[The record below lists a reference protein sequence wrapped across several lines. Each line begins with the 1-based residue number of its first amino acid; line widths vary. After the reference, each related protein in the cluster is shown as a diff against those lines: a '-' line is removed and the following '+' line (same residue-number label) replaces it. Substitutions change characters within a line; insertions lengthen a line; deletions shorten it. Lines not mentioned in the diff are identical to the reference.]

1 MIKALEGRMKEK
13 LPINVEVLK
22 WARTSLSL
30 SPEDVAG
37 RLGGRFTT
45 ETVLAWENGEGSPTY
60 PQLEKL
66 AHEIY
71 KRPVAVFFFPNV
83 PKEESPKTEFRTLPD
98 TMLASLP
105 PEIIKLYRK
114 AKLFQLNLEELFEG
128 QASAEKSLLRTF
140 VLDEHSQIEPISTTL
155 RRTLGVSI
163 EEQTAWRSTE
173 TAFKSWREALEA
185 HGIFVFKDAFR
196 NDEFSGFCLYD
207 RKYPLIFVN
216 NSMPDS
222 RQVFTLFHELAHLFF
237 HSGGIDFRS
246 TNVVRAFEGYY
257 RNVEMTCNRFASE
270 FLVPRDALDACGSEV
285 TEVQFARL
293 ASYFSV
299 SREVIL
305 RKYLDRGLVTASYY
319 EKLAARWAKQAQENR
334 EKPSGGGNY
343 YYNQKAYLGERYI
356 NLVYGKYYQSKI
368 TADSV
373 AEYLNVPERSLPAF
387 EHFVLEGGKP

>member
-1 MIKALEGRMKEK
+1 MKALEGRMKEK
-13 LPINVEVLK
+13 LPINVDVLK

-30 SPEDVAG
+30 SPEDVAQ
-37 RLGGRFTT
+37 RLGGRFNT
-45 ETVLAWENGEGSPTY
+45 ETVLAWENGQGSPTY

-71 KRPVAVFFFPNV
+71 KRPVAVFFFPAV
-83 PKEESPKTEFRTLPD
+83 PEEESPKTEFRTLPD
-98 TMLASLP
+98 TMRAVLP

-128 QASAEKSLLRTF
+128 EAAVKKSLLDRF
-140 VLDEHSQIEPISTTL
+140 ALSEHSQIEPITMAL
-155 RRTLGVSI
+155 RQTLGVSI
-163 EEQTAWRSTE
+163 EEQVTWRSAE
-173 TAFKSWREALEA
+173 TAFKDWREALEGQ
-185 HGIFVFKDAFR
+185 GIFVFKDAFR
-196 NDEFSGFCLYD
+196 NDGFSGFCLYD

-216 NSMPDS
+216 NSMPES
-222 RQVFTLFHELAHLFF
+222 RQVFTLFHELAHLLF

-246 TNVVRAFEGYY
+246 TTVVRAFEGYY
-257 RNVEMTCNRFASE
+257 RNVEITCNHFASE
-270 FLVPRDALDACGSEV
+270 LLVPRDVLDASV
-285 TEVQFARL
+285 TEVSEPQFARL

-305 RKYLDRGLVTASYY
+305 RKYLDRGLVTPSYY
-319 EKLAARWAKQAQENR
+319 KKLAAKWAKQAQENR
-334 EKPSGGGNY
+334 ENPSGGGNY
-343 YYNQKAYLGERYI
+343 YYNQRAYLGERYI

-368 TADSV
+368 AADSV

>member
-1 MIKALEGRMKEK
+1 MKAK
-13 LPINVEVLK
+13 LPVNAEVLI

-30 SPEDVAG
+30 SPDDVAQ
-37 RLGGRFTT
+37 RLGGRFTR
-45 ETVLAWENGEGSPTY
+45 ETVLAWESGEGSPTY

-66 AHEIY
+66 AHDIY
-71 KRPVAVFFFPNV
+71 KRPVAVFFFPAV
-83 PKEESPKTEFRTLPD
+83 PEEESPKTEFRTLPD
-98 TMLASLP
+98 TTLAVLP

-128 QASAEKSLLRTF
+128 QAAAEKSLLDTF
-140 VLDEHSQIEPISTTL
+140 VLNEHSRIEPVTTAL
-155 RRTLGVSI
+155 RQRLGVPI
-163 EEQTAWRSTE
+163 EEQTVWRSTE
-173 TAFKSWREALEA
+173 TAFKAWREALEA
-185 HGIFVFKDAFR
+185 NGVFVFKDAFR

-246 TNVVRAFEGYY
+246 TAVVREFQGYY
-257 RNVEMTCNRFASE
+257 RNVEIACNRFASE
-270 FLVPRDALDACGSEV
+270 FLVPRDALDASG
-285 TEVQFARL
+285 TEVSEGHFARL
-293 ASYFSV
+293 ASHFSV

-319 EKLAARWAKQAQENR
+319 EKLAAKWAKQGQENR
-334 EKPSGGGNY
+334 GKPSGGGNY

-356 NLVYGKYYQSKI
+356 NLVYGKYYESKI
-368 TADSV
+368 AADSV